1 MALQADWASITCQ
14 PQQTTFATEAQA
26 LTYSGSSQA
35 DLEFLVG
42 VVLFGGEVEAGHGGS
57 PVIFSAVTFKH
68 AGDCSHGPVGS
79 LGRIIAIS
87 WRVRLST

>member
-1 MALQADWASITCQ
+1 MTQADWASITCQ
-14 PQQTTFATEAQA
+14 PQQTTFAREWQA
-26 LTYSGSSQA
+26 LTYSGSNQA
-35 DLEFLVG
+35 DLQFLVE
-42 VVLFGGEVEAGHGGS
+42 VVLFGDEVEGHGGS

>member
-1 MALQADWASITCQ
+1 MAFSITEVI
-14 PQQTTFATEAQA
+14 FSDKRESYEREA
-26 LTYSGSSQA
+26 A
-35 DLEFLVG
+35 DLQFLVE
-42 VVLFGGEVEAGHGGS
+42 VVLFGGEVVGHGGT